1 MLCVRLTPM
10 FYFMVGIRLMCCFL
24 SATLRWLML
33 MRIRANTKYVS
44 GKAGRCMIFYFEPY
58 TKAWQKSLAVTQVH
72 MNCITSQNPLLPNKQ
87 AAQQAHCLVFNRD
100 SHHSSQR
107 SSHHSHQC
115 PLRWPNNDGP
125 MLSLRRQRLH
135 LI

>member
-24 SATLRWLML
+24 SATRRWLML
-33 MRIRANTKYVS
+33 MRIRASTKFVS
-44 GKAGRCMIFYFEPY
+44 GKAGRCMIFYFEPF
-58 TKAWQKSLAVTQVH
+58 TKAWQKLLAVTQVH
-72 MNCITSQNPLLPNKQ
+72 MNCNTSQMPRLHNKQ
-87 AAQQAHCLVFNRD
+87 REQPRHCPVFNR
-100 SHHSSQR
+100 SGQH

-125 MLSLRRQRLH
+125 MLSLHRQRLH
-135 LI
+135 RI